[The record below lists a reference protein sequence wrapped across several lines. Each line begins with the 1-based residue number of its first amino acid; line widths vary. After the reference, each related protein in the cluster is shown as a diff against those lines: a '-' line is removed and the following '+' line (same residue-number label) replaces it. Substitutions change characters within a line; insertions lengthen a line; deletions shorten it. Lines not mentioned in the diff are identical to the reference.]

1 MLGAQVPCLSSEA
14 GSVGDKLANTGAAD
28 RGVRYMSHMSD
39 LSRVR
44 VTYLVLE

>member
-39 LSRVR
+39 LSKSHIFSS
-44 VTYLVLE
+44 